1 MATIFLTNGNDSRLL
16 DRPGTYVVDGL
27 AGRDTMEFGTS
38 ASTDYE
44 ITLGAD
50 GGVHVDSL
58 SGASQQFHGTF
69 YNFEVFVFRNRSE
82 RIELATY
89 FSASQPPTVTI
100 TDFTSGTA
108 TGPVSYDLAFSKPVT
123 GLAADDFQVSGGSV
137 ISVAG
142 SGSGYTVTVQP
153 TAATEG
159 TISLTLKAAA
169 VQDAAGLTNAA
180 TAAAA
185 QPYDTLAPRV
195 AAGSPTVGAS
205 GVSTEGPIVIDFSEP
220 VHGGTGTVVLR
231 DSGGA
236 QLAFWSSSDVGAL
249 LSGTRLTLTLTRALP
264 AASTLRVELGAAVV
278 QDTAGNSFAASSF
291 TFITAGVA
299 TQTGGAGNDV
309 FTLTRGAY
317 AVDGGGG
324 LDLAVVPG
332 ARAGYTIAAAGSG
345 YTLASADLTASLAN
359 VERVGFGDQKLAL
372 DLAGN
377 AGLVARTLGAVF
389 GRASVNDAAYAG
401 IGLQL
406 VDSGTSYTA
415 LMQLALDAKL
425 GAGASHVAVVDLLY
439 TNVVGSAP
447 SAEARAF
454 YVALLDNGTYTP
466 AILGTIA
473 ADTELNLANIDL
485 VGLMQHGLVYI

>member
-1 MATIFLTNGNDSRLL
+1 
-16 DRPGTYVVDGL
+16 
-27 AGRDTMEFGTS
+27 
-38 ASTDYE
+38 
-44 ITLGAD
+44 
-50 GGVHVDSL
+50 
-58 SGASQQFHGTF
+58 
-69 YNFEVFVFRNRSE
+69 
-82 RIELATY
+82 
-89 FSASQPPTVTI
+89 
-100 TDFTSGTA
+100 
-108 TGPVSYDLAFSKPVT
+108 
-123 GLAADDFQVSGGSV
+123 
-137 ISVAG
+137 
-142 SGSGYTVTVQP
+142 
-153 TAATEG
+153 
-159 TISLTLKAAA
+159 
-169 VQDAAGLTNAA
+169 
-180 TAAAA
+180 
-185 QPYDTLAPRV
+185 
-195 AAGSPTVGAS
+195 
-205 GVSTEGPIVIDFSEP
+205 
-220 VHGGTGTVVLR
+220 
-231 DSGGA
+231 
-236 QLAFWSSSDVGAL
+236 
-249 LSGTRLTLTLTRALP
+249 
-264 AASTLRVELGAAVV
+264 
-278 QDTAGNSFAASSF
+278 
-291 TFITAGVA
+291 
-299 TQTGGAGNDV
+299 
-309 FTLTRGAY
+309 LTRGAY

-324 LDLAVVPG
+324 LDQAVVPG

-359 VERVGFGDQKLAL
+359 VERVGVGDQKLAL

-485 VGLMQHGLVYI
+485 VGLTQHGLVYI